1 MAFSYTA
8 GSTADRDRVRL
19 EIGDTDEDR
28 ILFQDAELDDFLS
41 QEGNSILGSAAR
53 ACETLAIRFARDFT
67 FTADGASFQ
76 KGNVTQMFM
85 NQAKRLRRQAR
96 ATTTVMPRRVDGYS
110 VYDKVC
116 VADNI
121 KITVSQANDDD
132 SVDVVVVYYAGA

>member
-28 ILFQDAELDDFLS
+28 ILFQDAELDDFLA

-53 ACETLAIRFARDFT
+53 ACETLATRFARDFT

-76 KGNVTQMFM
+76 KGNITQMYM

-110 VYDKVC
+110 VHTDSDEVTGL
-116 VADNI
+116 NI
-121 KITVSQANDDD
+121 LD
-132 SVDVVVVYYAGA
+132 SGTGQYGRYSDG

>member
-28 ILFQDAELDDFLS
+28 ILFQDGELDDFLA

-53 ACETLAIRFARDFT
+53 ACETLATRFARDFT

-76 KGNVTQMFM
+76 KGNITQMYM

-110 VYDKVC
+110 VYTDSDEVTGL
-116 VADNI
+116 NI
-121 KITVSQANDDD
+121 LD
-132 SVDVVVVYYAGA
+132 SGTGQYGRYSDG